1 MAVTTVKAEMGGT
14 VIDCLVYGLYI
25 SVFVRATQVLFR
37 RQKYGTTSIA
47 LICTTL
53 SLFCIITVHL
63 ALDVD
68 RAFRA
73 FTDHTDTPNYAKGYY
88 NVLSGAEALA
98 KNSAYVT
105 ITLIADA
112 FLIFRCW
119 AAFGR
124 NVPMVLIPSGLY
136 IGNLATACW
145 ALVTFK
151 KAEDPT
157 TGEVVVAEVIS
168 RVKYMYITTLCLNLY
183 CSLSIATRIWLVQ
196 RQSTAGSGRLLT
208 NTLTIVVESAAL
220 YSVLLIILITSAALE
235 NPLMYAV
242 LNPVRFSLLK
252 ILFRLVYL
260 KDSDDI
266 FLSFLLD
273 LFIQMPS
280 VIGFVVSNSFPWPK
294 HALDDFNQFS
304 SIIIRIGT
312 GRAFSTRKTVAHS
325 GEDAGAHS
333 TFIESIRFG
342 RPAGEQ
348 TLTTIFSI
356 DNSLYTA
363 AYDRGVG
370 GGSGASGVG
379 ELSVHF
385 PSRQGDGSHGS
396 AEATG
401 RSSSGGG
408 SDNILEGVRREEKDN
423 RDMV

>member
-25 SVFVRATQVLFR
+25 SVFVRAMHVLFR
-37 RQKYGTTSIA
+37 RKIYDTTSIA

-53 SLFCIITVHL
+53 FLFCIITAHL
-63 ALDVD
+63 GLDVD

-73 FTDHTDTPNYAKGYY
+73 FTDHIDTPNYAKGYY

-124 NVPMVLIPSGLY
+124 NIPMILIPSGLY
-136 IGNLATACW
+136 VGNLATACW

-196 RQSTAGSGRLLT
+196 RQSTGTSGRLLT

-220 YSVLLIILITSAALE
+220 YSVFLIILITSAALE

-242 LNPVRFSLLK
+242 LNP
-252 ILFRLVYL
+252 
-260 KDSDDI
+260 
-266 FLSFLLD
+266 
-273 LFIQMPS
+273 MPS
-280 VIGFVVSNSFPWPK
+280 IVGFV
-294 HALDDFNQFS
+294 FS
-304 SIIIRIGT
+304 SIIVRVGS
-312 GRAFSTRKTVAHS
+312 GRGFSTRKTAVHT
-325 GEDAGAHS
+325 GGGGAGTGARS
-333 TFIESIRFG
+333 TFIESVMRFG
-342 RPAGEQ
+342 RPAGEE
-348 TLTTIFSI
+348 TTTTAFGLDSTTP
-356 DNSLYTA
+356 TA
-363 AYDRGVG
+363 AYGRGAGAG
-370 GGSGASGVG
+370 GGGMN
-379 ELSVHF
+379 VHF
-385 PSRQGDGSHGS
+385 PPETSHES
-396 AEATG
+396 ASGTG
-401 RSSSGGG
+401 RSSPGGR
-408 SDNILEGVRREEKDN
+408 SDKDLEGDKENDRKETV
-423 RDMV
+423 